1 MWPRAESTASPR
13 EGFDETPPR
22 RRDRSGRG
30 LRRIPGRSGRDCRRA
45 VKSSMSR
52 ERARCGSVALRP
64 LGQARRVGVHCLL
77 LLCYAR
83 GQLFV
88 FLQVTQPSWREP
100 NTLKDGVATE
110 VKGLELMDFAAESE
124 EMSGGGLQS
133 EAEGARLSL
142 ESDQEKVRTEES
154 GDGGAEN
161 GLTGMEKTGA
171 GEEESRRRAE
181 EMRIALTVVKQEV
194 MDWSEMVEGTLN
206 GQWVKQEED
215 GHEVKEEKPATLEVK
230 QEMDSSLMVK
240 EEKVEETE
248 IKEEK
253 VKVKEEVMDWL
264 EVKEEKKDSL
274 DIKREEVSLD
284 QNIKKE
290 EIMDEVYVKEEK
302 YFPKEEMMDD
312 TRVKEEPQVNPSV
325 GSKRKLAMSR

>member
-1 MWPRAESTASPR
+1 M
-13 EGFDETPPR
+13 
-22 RRDRSGRG
+22 
-30 LRRIPGRSGRDCRRA
+30 
-45 VKSSMSR
+45 
-52 ERARCGSVALRP
+52 
-64 LGQARRVGVHCLL
+64 
-77 LLCYAR
+77 
-83 GQLFV
+83 

-110 VKGLELMDFAAESE
+110 VKDLELMDFAAESE

-142 ESDQEKVRTEES
+142 ETDQERVRTEES
-154 GDGGAEN
+154 GDGEAEN
-161 GLTGMEKTGA
+161 GLTGMEKTRA

-181 EMRIALTVVKQEV
+181 EMRMDLTVVKQEV
-194 MDWSEMVEGTLN
+194 MDWSEMVDGTLN

-215 GHEVKEEKPATLEVK
+215 RHEVKEEKPGTLEVK
-230 QEMDSSLMVK
+230 EEMDSSLMVK

-264 EVKEEKKDSL
+264 EVKEEKKDIL
-274 DIKREEVSLD
+274 EIKREEVSLD

-290 EIMDEVYVKEEK
+290 EIMDEMYVKEEK
-302 YFPKEEMMDD
+302 YFPKEEMMDY
-312 TRVKEEPQVNPSV
+312 TKVKEEPQINPSV